1 MGQAK
6 QRGTAERRAEQARA
20 RQREG
25 RDRIDIDALRKEQG
39 VPEDAEFLGFVVW
52 LRERD
57 EFLVHVRDLPDRT
70 ERGYGSLVDKAVL
83 FDTWDVAAP
92 HADASKHPAT
102 VAAAFDLGS
111 KIIVI
116 GN

>member
-6 QRGTAERRAEQARA
+6 QRGTAGERAEQARA

-25 RDRIDIDALRKEQG
+25 REPIDIDVLRKEQG
-39 VPEDAEFLGFVVW
+39 VPNDAEFVGFVVW

-57 EFLVHVRDLPDRT
+57 EFLVHLRDLPDRI
-70 ERGYGSLVDKAVL
+70 ERGYGPLVDKAVL
-83 FDTWDVAAP
+83 FDTWDTAAP

>member
-6 QRGTAERRAEQARA
+6 QRGTAGERAEKARA

-25 RDRIDIDALRKEQG
+25 RKPIDINVLRKEQD
-39 VPEDAEFLGFVVW
+39 VPDNAAFVGFVVW

-57 EFLVHVRDLPDRT
+57 EFLVHLRDLPDRI
-70 ERGYGSLVDKAVL
+70 ERGYGPLVDKAVL
-83 FDTWDVAAP
+83 FDTWDEGAL

>member
-6 QRGTAERRAEQARA
+6 QRGTAEDRAEKARA

-25 RDRIDIDALRKEQG
+25 RQPIDIDVLRKEQG
-39 VPEDAEFLGFVVW
+39 VPDEAEFVGFIVW

-57 EFLVHVRDLPDRT
+57 EFLAYLQDLPDRI
-70 ERGYGSLVDKAVL
+70 ERGYGRLVDNAVR
-83 FDTWDVAAP
+83 FDTWDAAAP
-92 HADASKHPAT
+92 HADASKHTAT